1 MNVCKTTRRRA
12 GFTFAEILAAML
24 FLGLV
29 IPVAMQ
35 AVRIASDAGTMASR
49 RSIATRLGDARL
61 TELAITDEW
70 RTGTQ
75 AGQFDQPYQDY
86 RWEIRSENWTELG
99 MMQLSMVVTF
109 KVRQRDAQVILTTL
123 VPETQTTDAGQTL

>member
-1 MNVCKTTRRRA
+1 MNVCNTTRRRA

-29 IPVAMQ
+29 IPVALQ

-49 RSIATRLGDARL
+49 RTTATRLGDALL

-70 RTGTQ
+70 RSGTQ

-99 MMQLSMVVTF
+99 MSQLSMVVTF
-109 KVRQRDAQVILTTL
+109 KVRGVDARVVLTTL
-123 VPETQTTDAGQTL
+123 VPETQPIDSGQTQ